1 MFAIQ
6 QYLEEYNKEHNFA
19 AILTTTEAS
28 NVVIVGAPALD
39 ITQEVV
45 EGLNAEYIK
54 TRNNTKKSE

>member
-1 MFAIQ
+1 
-6 QYLEEYNKEHNFA
+6 
-19 AILTTTEAS
+19 
-28 NVVIVGAPALD
+28 VVIVGAPALD